1 MAQFD
6 TDEIIEVNAGKL
18 SRNYKGYKGTFAAL
32 VYNCIHKKS
41 LPGLYY
47 EKDLVVDA
55 KKEGN
60 ILSVTLSGNRSE
72 KTLMDVMDK
81 SFENSS
87 AFPADAGKADFSIN
101 VK

>member
-6 TDEIIEVNAGKL
+6 TDEIITVKAGKL

-41 LPGLYY
+41 LPGLFY

-55 KKEGN
+55 EKQN
-60 ILSVTLSGNRSE
+60 NALSLTLSGNRSE
-72 KTLMDVMDK
+72 QTLMDIMDRAL
-81 SFENSS
+81 ENSS
-87 AFPADAGKADFSIN
+87 AFPAETGRADFEIN